1 VNYLLYEATHTHPAA
16 QCPLL
21 SSEGKAMLKQLF
33 SPDNI
38 KKSGINLVAAYM
50 SCPADTSD
58 NHKGFFTIDADS
70 PATVSKFFGQMAVE
84 VRPVQLLSE
93 VAKKL

>member
-1 VNYLLYEATHTHPAA
+1 MLYEATHTHPAA

-21 SSEGKAMLKQLF
+21 SAEGKAMIKQLF
-33 SPDNI
+33 SADNI

-58 NHKGFFTIDADS
+58 NHKGFFTVDADS
-70 PATVSKFFGQMAVE
+70 PTAVTKFFGQMAVE
-84 VRPVQLLSE
+84 VRPVQPLSE

>member
-1 VNYLLYEATHTHPAA
+1 MLYEATHMHPAA

-21 SSEGKAMLKQLF
+21 SADGKAMLKQLF

-38 KKSGINLVAAYM
+38 KKSNINLVAAYM
-50 SCPADTSD
+50 SCPADTSVD
-58 NHKGFFTIDADS
+58 HKGFFTVDAADEKKITS
-70 PATVSKFFGQMAVE
+70 FFGPLKVE
-84 VRPVQLLSE
+84 IRPVQPLSE